1 MAYAHRALEQQEAG
15 PGVWRVVGPDAPAPL
30 RGMVARGLA
39 PLPPRDLLIA
49 LYQIWVSNDPDLAT
63 VASKTLEGLPP
74 AILNGALDDATL
86 PAGVLDLLGR
96 KLPRNTDVLERV
108 VRHRQ
113 VDDETLAGI
122 ARVCPD
128 AVCDVLADNQER
140 WMRHPAIVESLYQNP
155 NCRMSVVHRML
166 EFAVRENIDVRLP
179 NMDEI
184 RTALL
189 EESAPQP
196 ERDDLFKRATVGLQD
211 THAKVI
217 ETFQNAAVGDEV
229 DLDAV
234 RVEAGGSVDVLD
246 LEAMFAQS
254 AVDDLSLP
262 MDEANL
268 DLDLPLDEA
277 VQQAAAAVAEKATGG
292 QGLFF
297 IISRMNPME
306 KMRMALLGGAFE
318 RFVLVRD
325 SNKAVAMSAIKSPK
339 VNDNEVMG
347 YAANRT
353 LARDVVTYIS
363 KRREWTKN
371 YAITLNL
378 VLNPKTP
385 MATAMGF
392 LVRLHPHDVKK
403 VAFSKN
409 IPSALATAAR
419 RKLEQRR

>member
-1 MAYAHRALEQQEAG
+1 MAAFAHRTLEQAEAG

-39 PLPPRDLLIA
+39 PLPPRDLLVA

-63 VASKTLEGLPP
+63 VAAKTLEGLPP
-74 AILNGALDDATL
+74 AILNGALDDPAL

-96 KLPRNTDVLERV
+96 KLPRNVDVLDRV

-113 VDDETLAGI
+113 VADETLGGI
-122 ARVCPD
+122 ARICPD
-128 AVCDVLADNQER
+128 PICDVLADNQER
-140 WMRHPAIVESLYQNP
+140 WSRYPAIVEALYQNP

-184 RTALL
+184 RAALA
-189 EESAPQP
+189 ESSAEP
-196 ERDDLFKRATVGLQD
+196 ERDDMFRQATAGLQQS
-211 THAKVI
+211 HAKAI
-217 ETFQNAAVGDEV
+217 EHVVAAGAADTV
-229 DLDAV
+229 DLDSLSDDV
-234 RVEAGGSVDVLD
+234 PAGFD
-246 LEAMFAQS
+246 LEALLAQT
-254 AVDDLSLP
+254 ATDDLSLP
-262 MDEANL
+262 L
-268 DLDLPLDEA
+268 DAEQDAPVDEA
-277 VQQAAAAVAEKATGG
+277 VQQAAVAAVERATGG

-297 IISRMNPME
+297 TISKLKPME
-306 KMRMALLGGAFE
+306 KMRLALIGGSFE

-339 VNDNEVMG
+339 VNDNEVVG

-353 LARDVVTYIS
+353 LAREVISYIS
-363 KRREWTKN
+363 KRREWTKM
-371 YAITLNL
+371 YSIQLHL

-392 LVRLHPHDVKK
+392 LGRLYPHDVKK

-419 RKLEQRR
+419 RKLEQRK